1 MLVHASVI
9 HSHRRF
15 VARPCMR
22 LPHGY
27 SSHMTD
33 LVFKSALELGR
44 LLKARKI
51 SAKELLQA
59 CLDQYAL
66 HNDAVNAVVVTDIDR
81 AKRAAAAADRRLKR
95 REALSPFDGV
105 PMTAK
110 ESIDWAGHPS
120 TWGNPKYR
128 NNIAK
133 VDAAVIQR
141 MTNAGAV
148 MWGKTNVPIDLADW
162 QSFNEIY
169 GTTNN
174 PWDLTRTPGGSS
186 GGSAA
191 ALATGMSALEL
202 GSDIGASIRNPAHY
216 CGVFGHKPT
225 YGVVPYRGQ
234 MLPGIVMPADITVT
248 GPLAR
253 SAKDLTAMM
262 DILVGTEARGLQVK
276 LPRAP
281 QKTLRDFRVAVKL
294 SSNVSEVDNAV
305 QSKIA
310 EAAAFL
316 KKRVKKISLEAQ
328 PGFSDE
334 EAFEIYIIL
343 LRATASRKL
352 TDAEYEQ
359 SVSKAMTLP
368 HSDKSYVAM
377 MTRAFALSHRDWLK
391 VNERRHHMRLLWDRF
406 FDEWDVLL
414 CPVAAST
421 AFPHDHVGERYERYI
436 DVNGKRVSTIDQRF
450 WAGYSCGYYLP
461 STAVP
466 LGLTPQGLPTG
477 MQIITR
483 EYGDYTSLKFAE
495 LLAQELGGFT
505 VPPGY

>member
-1 MLVHASVI
+1 
-9 HSHRRF
+9 
-15 VARPCMR
+15 MR

-27 SSHMTD
+27 SLFMGE

-44 LLKARKI
+44 MLKAGKL
-51 SAKELLQA
+51 SSKELLQA
-59 CLDQYAL
+59 CLDQYMR
-66 HNDAVNAVVVTDIDR
+66 HNSAVNAVVVTDIDR
-81 AKRAAAAADRRLKR
+81 AMRQAAAADRRIKKG
-95 REALSPFDGV
+95 EALSVFDGV

-110 ESIDWAGHPS
+110 ESFDWSGHPS

-133 VDAAVIQR
+133 SDAAALTR
-141 MTNAGAV
+141 LTDAGAV
-148 MWGKTNVPIDLADW
+148 IWGKTNVPLDLADW

-174 PWDLTRTPGGSS
+174 PWDLTRSPGGSS
-186 GGSAA
+186 GGSAV
-191 ALATGMSALEL
+191 ALATGMSALEI

-225 YGVVPYRGQ
+225 YGVVPYRGHL
-234 MLPGIVMPADITVT
+234 LPGIVMPSDITVA

-262 DILVGTEARGLQVK
+262 DILVGAESRGLQVK

-281 QKTLRDFRVAVKL
+281 QKNLKDFRVAVKV
-294 SSNVSEVDNAV
+294 SSAVSEVDQPV
-305 QSKIA
+305 QDKIF
-310 EAAAFL
+310 AAAGVL
-316 KKRVKKISLEAQ
+316 KKLVKKLSFDAR
-328 PGFSDE
+328 PAFSDE
-334 EAFEIYIIL
+334 ESYEIYITL

-352 TDAEYEQ
+352 TDADYDAA
-359 SVSKAMTLP
+359 VINAAGLA
-368 HSDKSYVAM
+368 HGDKSYVAM

-391 VNERRHHMRLLWDRF
+391 VNERRHQMRLLWDQF

-414 CPVAAST
+414 CPTAASA
-421 AFPHDHVGERYERYI
+421 AFPHDQVGERHERFI
-436 DVNGKRVSTIDQRF
+436 EVNGKRVSTIDQRF
-450 WAGYSCGYYLP
+450 WAGYSGGYYLP
-461 STAVP
+461 STVAP

-477 MQIITR
+477 VQIITR

-495 LLAQELGGFT
+495 LLEQELGGFT
-505 VPPGY
+505 PPPGY